1 MNKTEQAIKEK
12 RTLFGKNVFDPLGN
26 KTDILKSGSSNKKL
40 GGLIT
45 KGSWRGLPLYSLT
58 LEERATCPTTCTHFS
73 DCYGNNM
80 RYAHRFQSGANLE
93 KRLEIE
99 LERLNHIHQFG
110 FVVRLHV
117 LGDFYSVEYVQ
128 QWEQWLK
135 RFNNLKVFGYTGY
148 KPNDKI
154 KKYAEIGLEILRV
167 RLQNQ
172 KRFQIRISDG
182 GNTEFSANPI
192 NEGFKGFT
200 CPEQTKK
207 VETCSACG
215 LCWTTKQNVNFITH

>member
-1 MNKTEQAIKEK
+1 
-12 RTLFGKNVFDPLGN
+12 
-26 KTDILKSGSSNKKL
+26 
-40 GGLIT
+40 
-45 KGSWRGLPLYSLT
+45 
-58 LEERATCPTTCTHFS
+58 
-73 DCYGNNM
+73 M

-117 LGDFYSVEYVQ
+117 LGDFYNVGYVQ
-128 QWEQWLK
+128 KWEQWLK
-135 RFNNLKVFGYTGY
+135 KFNNLKVFGYTGY

-167 RLQNQ
+167 RLQNP

-182 GNTEFSANPI
+182 GDVDFSANPI

-207 VETCSACG
+207 VSTCSDCG
-215 LCWTTKQNVNFITH
+215 LCWTTNKNVNFITH